1 MINPNF
7 CAQFVHDGT
16 QASTLVAALKKLEDT
31 ACDESYGEAYYH
43 YVAALPCRSTT
54 LASRPE
60 RRPLVRSV
68 PSGCPVAC
76 TPAGFK
82 TLPPAAQADVR
93 RRLFRCG
100 LAASLDHTLRLAYSG
115 GGDANAPTAVHVE
128 PLLANLLARVDIAP
142 LLPPTAD
149 SSAACAGS
157 ACGGQSASSST
168 GRSGTEAG
176 HQLGLIS
183 TLSKRAAVLRSAV
196 EAIQGAAQQ
205 QGANQRRQQVMHSAM
220 YVTLTLSV
228 AMHRMQEGL
237 PRRAEAARQEE
248 AGGGGGAACA
258 EDAVVADAAA
268 GFVDEAH
275 EALALAAR
283 AACNLAAPLGW
294 KLAADM
300 AAAAAGGPTVQ
311 PAAVQAMGMVVVCEM
326 ATRLAHMCR
335 SPALLPPAQLLACQP
350 HRLLAAACT
359 LAAALPTQPNELG
372 EHKQRLCAL
381 LASAVAVL
389 ASHETLSGRARG
401 WLAPPLAAAATSSD
415 ESCGGDGGGGG
426 SRGSRGKGQQADPC
440 AGCLAVPL
448 LALVR
453 QAAGTAPSYAA
464 HTAALLRLAGGGEG
478 TGVAPGEA
486 DGGFRRFAQGVAEAM
501 VADSCRDAQPCGR
514 FTEVPMPD
522 GSSPTT
528 LLPAEGEGNSA
539 GGMRAVSP
547 PSPLPA
553 APSTPLPPPLAL
565 QPSRQGALTRLRV
578 CGNPHC
584 SNFAG
589 ESEGALPFKQCGG
602 CRAVRYCGADCQRAH
617 WREGHRAECK
627 ELAAG
632 ATGAD
637 GTNRC

>member
-1 MINPNF
+1 M
-7 CAQFVHDGT
+7 
-16 QASTLVAALKKLEDT
+16 
-31 ACDESYGEAYYH
+31 
-43 YVAALPCRSTT
+43 
-54 LASRPE
+54 
-60 RRPLVRSV
+60 
-68 PSGCPVAC
+68 
-76 TPAGFK
+76 
-82 TLPPAAQADVR
+82 R
-93 RRLFRCG
+93 RRLSSCG
-100 LAASLDHTLRLAYSG
+100 LAASLDHTLRLAYSAQD
-115 GGDANAPTAVHVE
+115 GGDAHVASA
-128 PLLANLLARVDIAP
+128 LRGGTRLAAAIVQQNLVPMLEMR
-142 LLPPTAD
+142 PPTAATAVD
-149 SSAACAGS
+149 GGNAAREGRSSESLGGHGDESSRPGAAAM
-157 ACGGQSASSST
+157 SSSSSSS
-168 GRSGTEAG
+168 RAG
-176 HQLGLIS
+176 HQLGLVL
-183 TLSKRAAVLRSAV
+183 TASKRAAMLTRALEAAGAGAQGGDARGPGDGQGRQQILEWAADVTACLHATTKVMEEELLRMAG
-196 EAIQGAAQQ
+196 EAAQQ
-205 QGANQRRQQVMHSAM
+205 G
-220 YVTLTLSV
+220 V
-228 AMHRMQEGL
+228 AAVINTGD
-237 PRRAEAARQEE
+237 
-248 AGGGGGAACA
+248 GGHVAACQV
-258 EDAVVADAAA
+258 DMGAAA
-268 GFVDEAH
+268 GCVDEGETRTEGEGGWGLGAECLDEAH

-632 ATGAD
+632 ATGV
-637 GTNRC
+637 